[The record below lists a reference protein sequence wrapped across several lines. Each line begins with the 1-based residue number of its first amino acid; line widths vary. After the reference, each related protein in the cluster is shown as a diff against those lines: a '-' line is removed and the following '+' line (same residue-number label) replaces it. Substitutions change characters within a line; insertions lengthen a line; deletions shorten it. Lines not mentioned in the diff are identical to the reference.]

1 MHLGVLVCGFEP
13 CLIFKAWLSKIVKLG
28 EVVEMVSRR
37 IQVERHPS
45 VVAGGRELLLWGR
58 KMEVPA
64 PHSVRATPSV
74 HVGLFDPCM
83 RRACVLGRQTK
94 LSREGDMLRGGN
106 GGALVIK
113 PVHKTHHQHRL
124 ICTGI

>member
-1 MHLGVLVCGFEP
+1 MHLGVLVCSFEP

-45 VVAGGRELLLWGR
+45 VVAGGRELLWGR

-74 HVGLFDPCM
+74 HVSLFDPRTYAPCLC
-83 RRACVLGRQTK
+83 AWETNQ
-94 LSREGDMLRGGN
+94 
-106 GGALVIK
+106 AF
-113 PVHKTHHQHRL
+113 
-124 ICTGI
+124 

>member
-1 MHLGVLVCGFEP
+1 MYLVNFSLEAVVVATFRSFCKPHCHLVNYQVSLSLMHLGVLVCGFEP
-13 CLIFKAWLSKIVKLG
+13 CLIFKAWLSKIVKFG

-74 HVGLFDPCM
+74 H
-83 RRACVLGRQTK
+83 RRSL
-94 LSREGDMLRGGN
+94 
-106 GGALVIK
+106 
-113 PVHKTHHQHRL
+113 
-124 ICTGI
+124 